1 MGAVIFSDVH
11 ADADAIGALASCIG
25 SPFFRQE
32 FGPVDIL
39 INLGDL
45 LHRGN
50 RPRKPWK
57 RSTLS
62 PMSTGSFQYLV
73 TTTMPFSTAS

>member
-45 LHRGN
+45 LHRG
-50 RPRKPWK
+50 KPAPGNPGK
-57 RSTLS
+57 DPHSL
-62 PMSTGSFQYLV
+62 P
-73 TTTMPFSTAS
+73 